1 MIAGFRNNPTG
12 DVAFGQ
18 ALSIGEDLGGAANA
32 ILFICNRVTYGQ
44 PCYGSTGYLTRYWPN
59 RQRWIDYRAGLTE
72 LLEGMSKDSSLF
84 WSPLFGGAALLF
96 SCTKTPPPGEESG
109 VIFWG
114 WVTAAAGS

>member
-1 MIAGFRNNPTG
+1 MIAGFLNNPTG

-84 WSPLFGGAALLF
+84 WSPLFGGTTLCVHAQQRRLPA
-96 SCTKTPPPGEESG
+96 GGSG
-109 VIFWG
+109 VVRGG